1 MNSLSRLLR
10 VVMWGVVTGGLL
22 SFVRQW
28 NVRQW
33 NASQV
38 PKMAH
43 DTQPGGF
50 AGARR
55 LYRDPCCGTHMS
67 PEISLKVEKSGQ
79 ITHFCSAEC
88 RDRYARLVAR
98 AAGA

>member
-1 MNSLSRLLR
+1 MNSLSRILR

-28 NVRQW
+28 N
-33 NASQV
+33 ASQV
-38 PKMAH
+38 PRMAH
-43 DTQPGGF
+43 DTQPGGS

-55 LYRDPCCGTHMS
+55 LYRDPCCGTYVS

-88 RDRYARLVAR
+88 RDRYARSVAG

>member
-28 NVRQW
+28 NSSDVH
-33 NASQV
+33 
-38 PKMAH
+38 KMAH
-43 DTQPGGF
+43 GTQPGEP
-50 AGARR
+50 ARARR
-55 LYRDPCCGTHMS
+55 LYRDPSCGTYVS
-67 PEISLKVEKSGQ
+67 PEISIKVEKSGQ

-88 RDRYARLVAR
+88 RERYARLVAR
-98 AAGA
+98 AAGG